1 MGGSGV
7 SLTKAHRV
15 LLRLSWGWEPVAY
28 VAKMT
33 GSMTMFLREGTGG
46 PTRASG
52 LITLGSVVEGGYAGN
67 TDEGLREVFVS
78 SLWALLE
85 IVFLCWDFISP
96 ATCNFSPIFML
107 FCICNQSISMALYLL
122 ALCSLYSV
130 CIGQARSI
138 LPYTIYIT

>member
-1 MGGSGV
+1 M
-7 SLTKAHRV
+7 
-15 LLRLSWGWEPVAY
+15 AY

-78 SLWALLE
+78 SL
-85 IVFLCWDFISP
+85 
-96 ATCNFSPIFML
+96 
-107 FCICNQSISMALYLL
+107 
-122 ALCSLYSV
+122 
-130 CIGQARSI
+130 
-138 LPYTIYIT
+138 